1 MKNIA
6 IYSVVSLALI
16 VVALLIFSEG
26 LASSFAGVILALIMR
41 YVFTTP
47 KGKKWWKTWYKVSYG
62 IEMYLTKCISK

>member
-16 VVALLIFSEG
+16 VVALLIISDE
-26 LASSFAGVILALIMR
+26 LVSSLVGIALALIMR

-47 KGKKWWKTWYKVSYG
+47 KGKKWWKTWYKVNYR